1 MAVTPAE
8 EAKYALDYG
17 VSRSDL
23 SLGAQIEYDR
33 LVAEGYGTTPQEL
46 TKEERKQARQKLNE
60 EKRRRLEGVRK
71 LAAET
76 TWLPNLGVAVRDGN
90 VFQHGTNPGESGFDA
105 RASSER
111 SGRREMKLL
120 GPLAGAHAEVV
131 SGKTQQRR
139 RSGGARAGD
148 VIALAPILG
157 PFALLAGA
165 SRAGTGVALV
175 TFADGNVWEKRFI
188 DKPSVTKAQAEAVRF
203 NALASGSAE
212 RSARVGTGV
221 SAELE
226 RLAALHS
233 SGMLD
238 DDEFR
243 AVKARIISGASE
255 HPQPSSPAGTCPGCG
270 EPIQKTP
277 GGRFPFVHTANGDFA
292 CPK

>member
-1 MAVTPAE
+1 
-8 EAKYALDYG
+8 
-17 VSRSDL
+17 
-23 SLGAQIEYDR
+23 
-33 LVAEGYGTTPQEL
+33 
-46 TKEERKQARQKLNE
+46 
-60 EKRRRLEGVRK
+60 
-71 LAAET
+71 
-76 TWLPNLGVAVRDGN
+76 
-90 VFQHGTNPGESGFDA
+90 
-105 RASSER
+105 
-111 SGRREMKLL
+111 MKLL

-203 NALASGSAE
+203 NALAASGQPAAGAASGSAE

-226 RLAALHS
+226 HLAALHS

-243 AVKARIISGASE
+243 AAKARIIGGASE
-255 HPQPSSPAGTCPGCG
+255 HPQPSSPAGTCSGCG